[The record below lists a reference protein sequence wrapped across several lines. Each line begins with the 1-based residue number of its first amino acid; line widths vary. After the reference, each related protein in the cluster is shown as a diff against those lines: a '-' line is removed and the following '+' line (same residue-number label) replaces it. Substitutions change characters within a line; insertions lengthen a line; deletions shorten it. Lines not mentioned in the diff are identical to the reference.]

1 MFNDRDGFEFVE
13 RTVPYFPPEKHHKF
27 ANIHKIFGA
36 SNVAKLLNDLE
47 PHQRQDD
54 LNSLAYE
61 AEARLKDPVYRCVGE
76 ELELN
81 KDQP

>member
-36 SNVAKLLNDLE
+36 NDVAKVLSDWNG
-47 PHQRQDD
+47 P
-54 LNSLAYE
+54 
-61 AEARLKDPVYRCVGE
+61 GE
-76 ELELN
+76 FSGI
-81 KDQP
+81 